1 MQEVDEMS
9 EERKET
15 AENTAEDTEKKTADQ
30 EPEKK
35 TEEVQ
40 PDSDAEPQ
48 KVEKAEQLPPEEPV
62 KKTGPHPRADIPP
75 VNAPRRKG
83 IRWDLIGKLCAAG
96 LFCGLCGFGGGV
108 LANHTG
114 IGETEKQTVS
124 DAERFFSEF
133 PGYDDENPFDFPQ
146 QDGSDT
152 EEDSG
157 FETDTPALGV
167 TVQQISGQDGYED
180 GVYVMAISE
189 GSKAAEAGLEEGD
202 RIVRADDTEVSE
214 NTDLSG
220 VISEKEVGDTVD
232 LLIERDGEEL
242 TVEVELVSKA
252 SLTTETN
259 RRA

>member
-1 MQEVDEMS
+1 MS

-15 AENTAEDTEKKTADQ
+15 AENTAEDTERKPESPAAE
-30 EPEKK
+30 EPAEPRKEEKAEPLPPAEPGKK
-35 TEEVQ
+35 TE
-40 PDSDAEPQ
+40 
-48 KVEKAEQLPPEEPV
+48 
-62 KKTGPHPRADIPP
+62 PHPGRDVPP

-114 IGETEKQTVS
+114 IGEPAEQQVT

-133 PGYDDENPFDFPQ
+133 PGYDDENPFGFQ
-146 QDGSDT
+146 QQGGTDS
-152 EEDSG
+152 EEDSR
-157 FETDTPALGV
+157 FMTETPALGV
-167 TVQQISGQDGYED
+167 TVQQITGQEGYED

-189 GSKAAEAGLEEGD
+189 GSKAAAAGLEEGD

-214 NTDLSG
+214 NEDLSG
-220 VISEKEVGDTVD
+220 VISGKKVGDTVE
-232 LLIERDGEEL
+232 LLVERDGKEM
-242 TVEVELVSKA
+242 TIEVELVSKA

-259 RRA
+259 RPA